1 MCNSHQIY
9 KCWNKMNVFIEKYW
23 ENWTNLIWM
32 IDIMY
37 NSDDSDD
44 LCDSQYLWSS
54 DELNDSE
61 WSYDSD
67 IFTDS
72 TRLAASDDSE

>member
-44 LCDSQYLWSS
+44 SQYFWSS
-54 DELNDSE
+54 DELNNSE
-61 WSYDSD
+61 WSYDFD
-67 IFTDS
+67 IFTDL
-72 TRLAASDDSE
+72 TRSGASDDSE

>member
-44 LCDSQYLWSS
+44 SCDSQYLWSS
-54 DELNDSE
+54 DELNNSE

>member
-1 MCNSHQIY
+1 
-9 KCWNKMNVFIEKYW
+9 MNVFIEKYW

-44 LCDSQYLWSS
+44 SCDSQYLWSS

-67 IFTDS
+67 IFTNS

>member
-44 LCDSQYLWSS
+44 SCDSQYLWSS

>member
-44 LCDSQYLWSS
+44 SCDSQYLWSS

-67 IFTDS
+67 IFTNS

>member
-44 LCDSQYLWSS
+44 SCDSQYLWSS
-54 DELNDSE
+54 DKLNDSE

>member
-1 MCNSHQIY
+1 MCNSYQIY
-9 KCWNKMNVFIEKYW
+9 KCWNKMNVFIKKYW

-44 LCDSQYLWSS
+44 SQYFWSS
-54 DELNDSE
+54 DELNNSE
-61 WSYDSD
+61 WSYDFD
-67 IFTDS
+67 IFTDL
-72 TRLAASDDSE
+72 TRSAASDDSE

>member
-1 MCNSHQIY
+1 
-9 KCWNKMNVFIEKYW
+9 MNVFIEKYW

-37 NSDDSDD
+37 NSDDFDDSDD
-44 LCDSQYLWSS
+44 SDDSCDSQYLWSS
-54 DELNDSE
+54 HELNDSE

-67 IFTDS
+67 IFIDS